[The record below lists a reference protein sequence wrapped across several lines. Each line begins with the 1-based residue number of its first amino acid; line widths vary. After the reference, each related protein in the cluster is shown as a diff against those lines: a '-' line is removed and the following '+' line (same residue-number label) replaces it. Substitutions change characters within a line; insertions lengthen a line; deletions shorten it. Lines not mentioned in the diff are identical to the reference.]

1 MRTVFAL
8 QSGNIDPFPL
18 FLPINLL
25 SMWAPLLSLSF
36 RLFGN
41 AVAGWVLMEVM
52 YTALKELSNA
62 IFGLPFF
69 VAPFIT
75 PALHAYFDI
84 FSGFIQTLVFIMILQ
99 VHDELLIEADE
110 TELEEIQ
117 REKAREEKIA
127 QRKARR
133 AERKKKIV

>member
-1 MRTVFAL
+1 
-8 QSGNIDPFPL
+8 
-18 FLPINLL
+18 
-25 SMWAPLLSLSF
+25 MWAPLLSLSF

-84 FSGFIQTLVFIMILQ
+84 FSGFIQTLVFIM
-99 VHDELLIEADE
+99 VSMLLIAQEGPEEDE